1 MLFAID
7 IDGTIAYDKQGKA
20 FARYLNQTL
29 SLGVPDTIL
38 HQLSSYH
45 EFVELHSIQVYIDK
59 SPDNKQRY
67 RTAFQLAANDPA
79 VQQSLVPV
87 EGALAGVEALSLRG
101 KIINVTCRKPES
113 ISLTQ
118 AWLARYGFPAPEQV
132 YTCEH
137 YHFKYVQA
145 DHQADPSEPIILID
159 DHAEEVIKF
168 FHRLVK
174 EDYGVAKAIRKRL
187 AVIAF
192 GTQQVPPHP
201 FKVQLF
207 PVLALPSWEQGS
219 LEQLIGPV
227 AV

>member
-7 IDGTIAYDKQGKA
+7 IDGTIAYDKQGRA
-20 FARYLNQTL
+20 FARYLNQAL
-29 SLGVPDTIL
+29 SLGVPDTTL
-38 HQLSSYH
+38 RQLSCYH
-45 EFVELHSIQVYIDK
+45 EFVELHAVQAYIGQ
-59 SPDNKQRY
+59 SQDNKQRY
-67 RTAFQLAANDPA
+67 KAVFQSAANDPA
-79 VQQSLVPV
+79 IQQSLVPL

-101 KIINVTCRKPES
+101 RIIYVTCRKPES
-113 ISLTQ
+113 VSLTQ

-145 DHQADPSEPIILID
+145 GQLADPSEPIVLID

-174 EDYGVAKAIRKRL
+174 EDYSIAKAIRKRL

-192 GTQQVPPHP
+192 GSQEVPPHP
-201 FKVQLF
+201 FKVPLF
-207 PVLALPSWEQGS
+207 PVLVLPSWEPGS
-219 LEQLIGPV
+219 LEQLIGPTV
-227 AV
+227 V